1 MKNALLSL
9 AGVLILAGAA
19 LLGTGAARL
28 DTLFGVVIPYAGIA
42 VFALG
47 FVWRVAQWARS
58 PVPFRITTSCGQQK
72 SLPWIRHSA
81 LDNPDTAW
89 GAVWRMALEV
99 LLFRSLFRNTKAEIK
114 PGPQLVYGSQK
125 YLWVAALLFHY
136 SFLIVF
142 LRHYRFFT
150 EPAPW
155 FVGALQTVDG
165 IFKVGL
171 PPIYLTNVMLAAA
184 LLYLLWRR
192 LAEPQVR
199 LISLPADYFALWL
212 LLGIAATGMLM
223 RYTPLKADLVG
234 AKELA
239 LGLATFKPAAP
250 ADLGALFYV
259 HLLLVSAL
267 FAYFP
272 FSKLMHMGGVFLS
285 PTRNLPNDNRRR
297 RHVNPWAARLDREHV
312 HTYEEWEHE
321 FKDKLLG
328 AGYELEG
335 K

>member
-1 MKNALLSL
+1 MNALLSL

-28 DTLFGVVIPYAGIA
+28 DTLFGVVVPYAAVA

-89 GAVWRMALEV
+89 GAVRRMALEV

-171 PPIYLTNVMLAAA
+171 PPIYLTNVMLVGG
-184 LLYLLWRR
+184 LGYLLWRR

-239 LGLATFKPAAP
+239 LGLATFKPSAP
-250 ADLGALFYV
+250 QGLGSVFYV